1 MVGAHLLNPVLDI
14 SGRVAVVVGGTSG
27 LGRTIAL
34 GLADAGVHTV
44 ATGRRQELVATVSQ
58 EILSRG
64 VRTVGVTSDV
74 QSQDSLDLLNEQ
86 VVAEF
91 GGVDI
96 LVFAAGRTFRKPTA
110 EVTAEEWSSLF
121 DTNVTGGLRA
131 AKAFYEPL
139 KASGRG
145 RIVNI
150 ASLSSHV
157 AFHEVSAY
165 GASKAALLALTQS
178 LGCEWAK
185 DGIRTN
191 AIVPGVFVTD
201 LNRELL
207 NGTARGRE
215 LLARTPLGRFGDA
228 SELVGAVL
236 FLASD
241 GASFITGA
249 SLSIDGGFLASGV
262 NQ

>member
-1 MVGAHLLNPVLDI
+1 LNLFDLT
-14 SGRVAVVVGGTSG
+14 GRVAVVVGGTSG

-44 ATGRRQELVATVSQ
+44 ATGRRADLVETVAA
-58 EILSRG
+58 EIESKG
-64 VRTVGVTSDV
+64 VRSVRATSDV
-74 QSQDSLDLLNEQ
+74 HSRASLEELRDR
-86 VVAEF
+86 VMAEL

-96 LVFAAGRTFRKPTA
+96 LVYAAGRTFRKPTA
-110 EVTAEEWSSLF
+110 EVTDEEWTALF
-121 DTNVTGGLRA
+121 DTNLTGGLRA
-131 AKAFYEPL
+131 AQVFYEPL

-145 RIVNI
+145 RIINI
-150 ASLSSHV
+150 ASLSSYT

-165 GASKAALLALTQS
+165 GASKAALLSLTKN
-178 LGCEWAK
+178 LGCEWAR

-207 NGTARGRE
+207 MGTNRGRE
-215 LLARTPLGRFGDA
+215 LLTRTPLGRFGEA
-228 SELVGAVL
+228 RELVGAAL

-249 SLSIDGGFLASGV
+249 AIPVDGGFLASGV

>member
-1 MVGAHLLNPVLDI
+1 MVSSLLDI
-14 SGRVAVVVGGTSG
+14 AGRVAVVIGGTSG

-44 ATGRRQELVATVSQ
+44 ATGRRTDLVETVTK
-58 EILSRG
+58 EIEAKG
-64 VRTVGVTSDV
+64 VRTICATSDV
-74 QSQDSLDLLNEQ
+74 HSRASLEALRDQ
-86 VVAEF
+86 VVAEL
-91 GGVDI
+91 GSVDI
-96 LVFAAGRTFRKPTA
+96 LVYAAGRTFRKPTA
-110 EVTAEEWSSLF
+110 EVTDEEWTSLF
-121 DTNVTGGLRA
+121 DTNLTGGLRA
-131 AKAFYEPL
+131 AQVFYEPL
-139 KASGRG
+139 KKSGRG

-150 ASLSSHV
+150 ASLSSYA

-165 GASKAALLALTQS
+165 GASKAALLSLTKN
-178 LGCEWAK
+178 LGCEWAR

-207 NGTARGRE
+207 MGTNRGRE
-215 LLARTPLGRFGDA
+215 LLTRTPLGRFGEA
-228 SELVGAVL
+228 PELVGAVL

-241 GASFITGA
+241 AASFITGA
-249 SLSIDGGFLASGV
+249 AIPVDGGFLASGV